1 MSFADNLKKKNEYDV
16 AVIGAGPSGV
26 AAAIKL
32 AKYKLNI
39 LLIDSNE
46 QVGGQIYKATPPE
59 ITKIITINKI
69 AGVFILIIFI

>member
-46 QVGGQIYKATPPE
+46 QVG
-59 ITKIITINKI
+59 
-69 AGVFILIIFI
+69 